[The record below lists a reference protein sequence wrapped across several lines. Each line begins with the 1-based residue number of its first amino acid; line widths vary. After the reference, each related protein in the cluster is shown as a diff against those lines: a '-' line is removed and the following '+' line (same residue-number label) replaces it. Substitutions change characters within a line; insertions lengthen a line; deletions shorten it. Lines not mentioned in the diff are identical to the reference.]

1 MIVKVTEFSCDTCRD
16 LEICGGRHKREIASY
31 SLDSVGIRQLL
42 FKIEALVHTSLSSMN
57 VAQVKRRVIYES
69 KR

>member
-1 MIVKVTEFSCDTCRD
+1 MNDETDEDFGNDDHGHHEENESCRV
-16 LEICGGRHKREIASY
+16 
-31 SLDSVGIRQLL
+31 DSVGIRQLL
-42 FKIEALVHTSLSSMN
+42 FRIEALVHTGLSSMN